1 MEKVW
6 SYLSYYYAGCFI
18 TFYVYAVWHF
28 SRISSQRLN
37 KLLRACSWACKIVV
51 YGQGQRY
58 CLFFFFFFLFY
69 PFLLLFVSSRYSKF
83 PTKSNYNMSFFFEFK
98 LLKNIYFLYIES
110 LLWAQQSALNMWM
123 PSMVLRHAPL
133 ECERLVYDCTLHLF
147 TFFLIWSQLLIP
159 HRGTSVYD

>member
-6 SYLSYYYAGCFI
+6 SYLSYYYVGCFI

-28 SRISSQRLN
+28 SGISSQRLN
-37 KLLRACSWACKIVV
+37 KLLRACSRACKIVV

-58 CLFFFFFFLFY
+58 CLFFFTTPFCCSLCPVDILSFL
-69 PFLLLFVSSRYSKF
+69 PKA
-83 PTKSNYNMSFFFEFK
+83 TMSFFFEFK
-98 LLKNIYFLYIES
+98 LLKNIFFLYIES
-110 LLWAQQSALNMWM
+110 LLWAQQSALNVWM

-147 TFFLIWSQLLIP
+147 PCFLIWSQLLIP
-159 HRGTSVYD
+159 HRGTCFYD